1 MPPPEDPLVVFRG
14 VPRDLRKATVRA
26 FAARLV
32 AEVAGGRRFTCL
44 LTGDAEL
51 QRLNR
56 DFLGHDYPTDVLSF
70 PGASPSGDLGD
81 LAISCARAA
90 EQARAFGH
98 ALEAEVSILML
109 HGTLH
114 LLGYDHETDRGRM
127 ARAEE
132 KWRGLLGLPD
142 GLIERARAR

>member
-1 MPPPEDPLVVFRG
+1 MPLEDPLVVFRG
-14 VPRDLRKATVRA
+14 VPQKLSRAAVRA

-32 AEVAGGRRFTCL
+32 AEVASGRRFTCL

-70 PGASPSGDLGD
+70 PGATPAGDLGD
-81 LAISCARAA
+81 LAISCGRAA
-90 EQARAFGH
+90 AQARDFGH
-98 ALEAEVSILML
+98 SLEHEISILML

-114 LLGYDHETDRGRM
+114 LLGYDHTADGGRM
-127 ARAEE
+127 ARVER
-132 KWRGLLGLPD
+132 KWRGLLGLPL
-142 GLIERARAR
+142 GLIERTRAK